1 MVIVEPYLYFLV
13 LLFVSFLIA
22 LAIKNKTPDTNQ
34 YSARPVKITLGIVI
48 LYFVIKYLFGWR
60 LTNWYAEAVLLLGV
74 FVTLDY
80 FVIVKNHYTQKLK
93 RSYVLIRIGSI
104 ILPLLAIGLTIMYA
118 FLSLG
123 WGQYVISY
131 AFPLDTKHGE
141 QWIYKNL
148 YIYKNDRANLVGSF
162 VFKKK
167 FLFLEK
173 DMAKVG
179 GRYSSV
185 FGMDQSSTV
194 PLTGYI
200 DRVTLDTIY
209 IYGSNSSRRN
219 LLRNY
224 IRITVLPSENVRIER
239 FGPVP
244 DSTTK
249 SRIRESYD
257 IKI

>member
-13 LLFVSFLIA
+13 LLFVSFLVA
-22 LAIKNKTPDTNQ
+22 LAIKKKTPESIL
-34 YSARPVKITLGIVI
+34 YSSKPIKVTLWIVI
-48 LYFVIKYLFGWR
+48 LYFVLKYFFGWR

-80 FVIVKNHYTQKLK
+80 YVIIKNQYTQKL
-93 RSYVLIRIGSI
+93 RHSYVLIRMGSI
-104 ILPLLAIGLTIMYA
+104 ILPLFAIGLTTMYA

-123 WGQYVISY
+123 WGQYVVSY
-131 AFPLDTKHGE
+131 AFPLDTKNGE

-173 DMAKVG
+173 DVVKVD

-185 FGMDQSSTV
+185 FGIDQSSTV
-194 PLTGYI
+194 PSTGYI

-209 IYGSNSSRRN
+209 IYGSNSSRRY
-219 LLRNY
+219 LLRDY
-224 IRITVLPSENVRIER
+224 IRITVLSSENVRIES
-239 FGPVP
+239 FEPDP

-249 SRIRESYD
+249 SRKRESYD